1 MGERTASVY
10 VNGANPVGRNLIVTR
25 DTETYWA
32 WLLTGPASICPA
44 EYHTLLQDTER
55 REKELF
61 GPEAN
66 GWEIWSWESV

>member
-10 VNGANPVGRNLIVTR
+10 VNGANPVGRNLMVTG

-32 WLLTGPASICPA
+32 WLLTGSAAMGPAD
-44 EYHTLLQDTER
+44 YRTLLQDTER
-55 REKELF
+55 RKEELF